1 MVYLAHFPVG
11 GGEDGGFLRLS
22 RVVQRRAHF
31 LAQLA
36 VVAVL
41 ALCATELLASASGLR
56 SALFQ
61 DSEKDSQG
69 TGSPPSTSSL
79 QNSQS
84 TPQNPPPPPQT
95 SPVIP
100 EQQTQPSPQVPSPSA
115 QLPEPPIQ
123 NPDVQPAPKPA
134 LAPPA
139 LTIPRLPRPPAL
151 EDFLSIATH
160 GGIDPRK
167 AKGA

>member
-61 DSEKDSQG
+61 DSEKDSQD
-69 TGSPPSTSSL
+69 TGSPPSTSGL

-100 EQQTQPSPQVPSPSA
+100 DPQTPTRGSTQRRRHA
-115 QLPEPPIQ
+115 
-123 NPDVQPAPKPA
+123 
-134 LAPPA
+134 
-139 LTIPRLPRPPAL
+139 
-151 EDFLSIATH
+151 H
-160 GGIDPRK
+160 DPNIRELFPFQFQ
-167 AKGA
+167 